1 MQCLTAN
8 DCTKAERVGCRQQS
22 SLMAVDRHLPARET
36 SSSVS
41 PFSRREVTTGE
52 ERRGEERRGEERR
65 GEERR
70 GEERRGEE
78 RRGEERRGEER
89 RYTYTVMDPA
99 CRKRII

>member
-1 MQCLTAN
+1 
-8 DCTKAERVGCRQQS
+8 
-22 SLMAVDRHLPARET
+22 MAVDRHLPARET

-89 RYTYTVMDPA
+89 RGKRGETIYVYCNGSSLQKTNHLNPA
-99 CRKRII
+99 NLLLLLSCW

>member
-1 MQCLTAN
+1 
-8 DCTKAERVGCRQQS
+8 
-22 SLMAVDRHLPARET
+22 MAVDRHLPARET

-70 GEERRGEE
+70 GEEKRGETIYVYCN
-78 RRGEERRGEER
+78 GSSLQK
-89 RYTYTVMDPA
+89 TNHLNPA
-99 CRKRII
+99 NLLLLLSCW